1 MSQPQP
7 IALMLVTDRPLSG
20 PRSLE
25 EVVQQAIAGGVDC
38 VQLREKHLSTRAFL
52 EQASSLK
59 QLMRPTGVPLIINDR
74 VDVAWAVGAD
84 GVHLGQEDMPVSI
97 ARKLLGPGAIIGLSV
112 ETWED
117 VENAEGMPINYLGVS
132 PVFSTP
138 TKTDTRGAWGLEG
151 LGRIKSYSRHPLI
164 AIGGLNQSNIAD
176 VVRAGADGIAV
187 VSAVCSADDPTGAA
201 QGLLR
206 CIRGAR

>member
-1 MSQPQP
+1 
-7 IALMLVTDRPLSG
+7 MLVTDRPLSG